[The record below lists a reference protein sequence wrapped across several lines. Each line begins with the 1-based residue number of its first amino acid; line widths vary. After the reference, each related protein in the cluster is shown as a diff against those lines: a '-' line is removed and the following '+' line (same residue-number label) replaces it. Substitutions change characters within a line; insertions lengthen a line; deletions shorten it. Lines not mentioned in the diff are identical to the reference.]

1 MHINNACD
9 YIITKVAEGS
19 NSVNNIKLQKL
30 LYYVQ
35 AWYLTF
41 HKKPLYQENEN
52 FEAWIHGPVSRDIFE
67 RFSDTKSLYSS
78 IGYEDIREEFDMES
92 LDKEEREH
100 IDTILETYAQ
110 FSGTQLE
117 NMTHDEEP
125 WIKAREDYSPSERC
139 VNIIDNNSI
148 IDYYGS
154 RLNA

>member
-1 MHINNACD
+1 MHINDACD

-35 AWYLTF
+35 AWYLAF
-41 HKKPLYQENEN
+41 HGRPLYAENEN
-52 FEAWIHGPVSRDIFE
+52 FEAWIHGPVSRDIFD
-67 RFSDTKSLYSS
+67 RFTNKSLYSS

-125 WIKAREDYSPSERC
+125 WIKAREGYSPSERC
-139 VNIIDNNSI
+139 TNTIDNESMKT
-148 IDYYGS
+148 YYGS
-154 RLNA
+154 RLNG